1 MNEAYNLFD
10 KITDILESWDVQAEE
25 GKLQIGEVLIQWGS
39 ATATSSEMSDVYW
52 GIRKNVTFP
61 QAFRA
66 GAAVYVWIQDN
77 LGGDYLSTNT
87 PSSITVTG
95 FQWRNVN
102 ERLKET
108 TIGMSWL
115 AIGLTPN

>member
-10 KITDILESWDVQAEE
+10 KITEVLESWGVQAEA
-25 GKLQIGEVLIQWGS
+25 GKLQVGEVLIQWGS
-39 ATATSSEMSDVYW
+39 TSATSSEISAYW

-102 ERLKET
+102 ERLLET
-108 TIGMSWL
+108 SVGMSWL
-115 AIGLTPN
+115 AIGLAPN